1 MLLHYAL
8 QLFDTENVYPNSLFQ
23 MYSKYLLGKTRSNHP
38 VKNKGNTYA
47 HATTYVSVCLYI
59 WTHTSTLTSLMKVT
73 LANQV
78 IIYIHQSLQVIIQ
91 HLYVVGFFKV

>member
-23 MYSKYLLGKTRSNHP
+23 MYSKYLLSKQGAIVLLK
-38 VKNKGNTYA
+38 
-47 HATTYVSVCLYI
+47 
-59 WTHTSTLTSLMKVT
+59 MKD
-73 LANQV
+73 
-78 IIYIHQSLQVIIQ
+78 IYIHTWSVCPDTDTHTCTHKFKESYISYSGNHLHSPISSEVTIQ